1 MKSFDTEKVQNK
13 LLDRLERKER
23 QEVFQ
28 RDRFFKFKLPQIRNR
43 LSQALLMQRTIETDN
58 PTALSDLILRGLKK
72 LQKTNEF
79 EFKYFTAP
87 LRDLLPRPN
96 PISLYMTQYI
106 LEVMINDPCVI
117 DVYGTE
123 ADIYKVVNDTITQ
136 INMEFNRAEN
146 EILEQLSR
154 NKSLA
159 PGSREYDIALEQ
171 LFNKKM
177 GEPQK

>member
-1 MKSFDTEKVQNK
+1 MKSFDTEKVENK

-28 RDRFFKFKLPQIRNR
+28 RDRFFKFKLSQIHNR
-43 LSQALLMQRTIETDN
+43 LSQALLMQRIIETDN
-58 PTALSDLILRGLKK
+58 PTALSDLMLRGLKK

-106 LEVMINDPCVI
+106 LEVMINAPCVI
-117 DVYGTE
+117 EVYGTE
-123 ADIYKVVNDTITQ
+123 MDIYKVVNDVITQ

-146 EILEQLSR
+146 EILEQISR

-171 LFNKKM
+171 LFSKRM